1 ATNFTPILINTEA
14 TPPRMFRGGED
25 KWHLTYDLLLTNY
38 TRGASKIKEL
48 QILGRK
54 GDGEFRVLK
63 TLSGVE
69 LTKAMMQPDLKA
81 KPGGLTPG
89 QIAVVWVNLD
99 FDNQDSVPTELT
111 HRIVFNSISPTH
123 EAKTY
128 DYKAAPLN

>member
-1 ATNFTPILINTEA
+1 MLARNIVFSICLSLQLSLAAVQRASADVNPATAATNFTPILINTEA

-89 QIAVVWVNLD
+89 QIAVVGVNL
-99 FDNQDSVPTELT
+99 
-111 HRIVFNSISPTH
+111 
-123 EAKTY
+123 A
-128 DYKAAPLN
+128 